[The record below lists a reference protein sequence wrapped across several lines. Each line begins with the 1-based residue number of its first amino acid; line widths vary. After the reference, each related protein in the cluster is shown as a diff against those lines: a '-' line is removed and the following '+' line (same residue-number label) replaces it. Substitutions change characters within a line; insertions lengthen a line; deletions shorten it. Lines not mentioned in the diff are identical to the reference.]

1 MVATQIFNEDPRRL
15 LLVVETSPGFFGVV
29 PDPEVVA
36 GTCKI
41 NFEHGG
47 FKLSEIWT
55 LEPGGHPGGYPLDPE
70 ISSRT
75 RRLYGNPEVLLD
87 PEIFIKNPEIMGS
100 YLEPGGYPLDP
111 EIVFELGGYVGARRL
126 ITNLEAIWEPGSSPL
141 DPEIFIKNPEVTW
154 TLTSGSPFKECSR
167 FPLPGTQGSVPGT
180 TPCSKK
186 WQIFERR
193 TFHISEYGRLP
204 PTPTDKTDLKTTI

>member
-1 MVATQIFNEDPRRL
+1 MWE
-15 LLVVETSPGFFGVV
+15 
-29 PDPEVVA
+29 
-36 GTCKI
+36 
-41 NFEHGG
+41 
-47 FKLSEIWT
+47 
-55 LEPGGHPGGYPLDPE
+55 PGGYPLDPE

-75 RRLYGNPEVLLD
+75 WRLYGNPEVLLD
-87 PEIFIKNPEIMGS
+87 PEIFIKNPEVTWELG
-100 YLEPGGYPLDP
+100 DP
-111 EIVFELGGYVGARRL
+111 KIVFELGGYVGARRL
-126 ITNLEAIWEPGSSPL
+126 SFGPWDLITNLEAIWKPGSSPL

-193 TFHISEYGRLP
+193 TFHISQYGRLP
-204 PTPTDKTDLKTTI
+204 PTPTDKNRPKDNYIRGTQTLEQGIATFRLRD